1 MDGVGGGGR
10 IWICIYFGWYWGVIF
25 EKSEAG
31 ILGGLMY
38 DGVIVVQEITLW
50 EYEM

>member
-1 MDGVGGGGR
+1 MVLAGGR
-10 IWICIYFGWYWGVIF
+10 DLDLDLFWVGVIF
-25 EKSEAG
+25 GKCEAG

-38 DGVIVVQEITLW
+38 DDVIVVQEITLW